1 MRFWRQLRWQFV
13 GATII
18 VVLVGVVVL
27 AVTASLALR
36 GLPADIQ
43 TSLAEPASADSS
55 VGPIALDAAMAE
67 EIMATVRRG
76 IWQSLLIAAIAA
88 TLAGLLTSILL
99 SREILRPLGQIAGS
113 SKRIADGH
121 YGERVT
127 VPYSDE
133 LALVATNFNQMAE
146 SLEQTELQRVQMI
159 GDVAHELRTPLTG
172 LRGYLEGLLDG
183 LFPPESETF
192 GHMYQEVRRLQRLV
206 DDLQT
211 LSRVEAGNIELHPQ
225 RFDLVKLV
233 ERVTTQVRPQ
243 IVAESQTLVTDCNDD
258 ELLVYADPDR
268 TAQVLVNL
276 ISNAIRYTPEGGHIT
291 VCVNREG
298 RFAAINVID
307 TGVGLAPEELSRI
320 FERFYRVDKARSRRS
335 GGSGIGLTI
344 AQHLAWAMGGE
355 VTVNSEGAGKG
366 SSFGFTLPLA

>member
-27 AVTASLALR
+27 AIAASLALDS
-36 GLPADIQ
+36 LPTDVQAN
-43 TSLAEPASADSS
+43 LAALTAADSS
-55 VGPIALDAAMAE
+55 AGEIALDEAMTA

-99 SREILRPLGQIAGS
+99 SREILRPLGQIAVS

-121 YGERVT
+121 YGERVA

-243 IVAESQTLVTDCNDD
+243 VVAENQTLVTDCNDA
-258 ELLVYADPDR
+258 ELSVYADPDR

-355 VTVNSEGAGKG
+355 VTVSSEGAGKG